1 MTENQS
7 QPSDFNLQGEKEEG
21 EGVNQLGMGGH
32 TIRADGEAARQKN
45 IIYQKML
52 SQLGYCYS
60 FEAGRPMNQKDNFG
74 DDGYAEVFGQA
85 CETAWQQPSPLPSS
99 LTSWPP
105 SLVRRMTS
113 SLRSSSAPAGC

>member
-7 QPSDFNLQGEKEEG
+7 QPSDFNLQGEGEEGEG

-52 SQLGYCYS
+52 SQ
-60 FEAGRPMNQKDNFG
+60 
-74 DDGYAEVFGQA
+74 
-85 CETAWQQPSPLPSS
+85 
-99 LTSWPP
+99 
-105 SLVRRMTS
+105 
-113 SLRSSSAPAGC
+113 